1 MNIRISFSAFFIAL
15 ISLPAAAQFQGQ
27 IGMKIYSSDN
37 GSPEVN
43 EINMYVTPERIFL
56 KGEDKMSLSED
67 LDASG
72 LLIRNDMKDFI
83 LLMGEKDALQITK
96 SEVEGLFDM
105 LGMMSGNSSSVKY
118 NEQSVEPGYRYTNK
132 TRTIMGYEC
141 AEMIVEDRSEDSNG
155 SYLSIWLTP
164 NIDIN
169 WGMLAEPWKNLP
181 EEMESAVNTMSQET
195 IFQGKNFPML
205 IEAYDANKGEMVR
218 VMEVTSINRSNIAK
232 AMVQVPAGVNLIS
245 ISELMWKMMMN
256 SGNN

>member
-1 MNIRISFSAFFIAL
+1 MNIRISFSALLIAL

-27 IGMKIYSSDN
+27 IGMNIYSENN
-37 GSPEVN
+37 GNKEVN
-43 EINMYVTPERIFL
+43 EVNMYVTPERIFL
-56 KGEDKMSLSED
+56 KGQDRMSFTEG

-72 LLIRNDMKDFI
+72 LLIRHDMKDFI
-83 LLMGEKDALQITK
+83 VLMGEKEALQITK

-105 LGMMSGNSSSVKY
+105 FGMMNGNRSNVKY
-118 NEQSVEPGYRYTNK
+118 NHQSVEPGYRYTNE

-141 AEMIVEDRSEDSNG
+141 AQMIVEDRSEDSNG

-181 EEMESAVNTMSQET
+181 EEMDSAVNTMSQET

-205 IEAYDANKGEMVR
+205 IEAYDANKGEMIR
-218 VMEVTSINRSNIAK
+218 IMEVTSINRSNVAK
-232 AMVQVPAGVNLIS
+232 AMVQVPAGVNLMG

-256 SGNN
+256 SGDN